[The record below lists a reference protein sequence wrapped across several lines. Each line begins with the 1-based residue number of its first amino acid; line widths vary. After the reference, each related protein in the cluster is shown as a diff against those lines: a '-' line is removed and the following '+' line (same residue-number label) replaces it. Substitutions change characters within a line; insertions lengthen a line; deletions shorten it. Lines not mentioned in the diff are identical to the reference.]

1 MASSFA
7 GRPGPRPAFRWPYI
21 AFACACGA
29 VLARGAAAQD
39 RPSEADLFGAP
50 AAPSGNESPP
60 AAPDATAP
68 PDATATPAAGAP
80 IPAPGP
86 GLPLA
91 AAPPTTSTTAAE
103 SRDDA
108 ILGGESRPMFDSPLP
123 PDDPLSIG
131 GQLYLRAQTRSYE
144 DVSLGDSAF
153 NYPALLDVF
162 LDARPNDRVRGY
174 VLGRMTYDPTVSGN
188 RPQLSATEAASGSAS
203 LSSLF
208 GAPRTGP
215 QIRLDQLWLRFDIDH
230 TVFVTAGKQH
240 VRWGTGHVWSPSDF
254 LHVQRRNPLEVF
266 DARTGTTMLKLHL
279 PIESKAWNFYAYGVA
294 EGPEGVPTIA
304 QLGAAARAE
313 LVFGGTEIG
322 LGAFAQKASDPKF
335 AADMSTGIGDFDLF
349 FEVALRNRDDVDRVR
364 YAPNAS
370 LPNPPDQESWQTD
383 AEYMQAIAL
392 EVAEA
397 RFPRFRAQ
405 GYRPQ
410 TVAGLSYSFKYHEND
425 VFTISAEYF
434 YNPLGYSSSNVYAG
448 LLAPRTDPLR
458 DPATYFY
465 LGKHYA
471 ALVLTAPS
479 PFSLDLHSFT
489 LSTLANLSDRS
500 FVTQLS
506 YSLTLLTHLRFE
518 AYVAAHYGRPSGEF
532 RLRVEFEGVQL
543 LPAGLFDTGVALRL
557 SI

>member
-1 MASSFA
+1 VALAS
-7 GRPGPRPAFRWPYI
+7 
-21 AFACACGA
+21 A
-29 VLARGAAAQD
+29 VAAAQD
-39 RPSEADLFGAP
+39 RPSEADMFGAP
-50 AAPSGNESPP
+50 AAPSGSEP
-60 AAPDATAP
+60 
-68 PDATATPAAGAP
+68 PAAGAP
-80 IPAPGP
+80 APVPETPAAAAAPDTIETPGVGAPIPEASPAV
-86 GLPLA
+86 PLA
-91 AAPPTTSTTAAE
+91 AAPPTISPNVPD

-108 ILGGESRPMFDSPLP
+108 ILGGESRPMFEGQFP

-131 GQLYLRAQTRSYE
+131 GQLYLRAQTRSFE
-144 DVSLGDSAF
+144 DVSLGDSVF
-153 NYPALLDVF
+153 NLPTLLDVF

-188 RPQLSATEAASGSAS
+188 RPQLSATEAATGSAD
-203 LSSLF
+203 LTSLF
-208 GAPRTGP
+208 GTPRTGP
-215 QIRLDQLWLRFDIDH
+215 QVRLDQMWLRFDVDH
-230 TVFVTAGKQH
+230 KLFVSAGKQH
-240 VRWGTGHVWSPSDF
+240 VRWGVGHVWSPSDY
-254 LHVQRRNPLEVF
+254 LHVQHRNPLEVF

-294 EGPEGVPTIA
+294 EGPEGVPTLA
-304 QLGAAARAE
+304 QLGAAVRAE
-313 LVFGGTEIG
+313 LVFDITE
-322 LGAFAQKASDPKF
+322 LSFGAFAQKGSDPKF
-335 AADMSTGIGDFDLF
+335 AADVSTGIGDFDLF
-349 FEVALRNRDDVDRVR
+349 FEVALRNRNDVDRVR

-370 LPNPPDQESWQTD
+370 LPDPPERESWQTD
-383 AEYMQAIAL
+383 QEYMQAQVL

-397 RFPRFRAQ
+397 RFPRYRAK

-410 TVAGLSYSFKYHEND
+410 AVAGLSYSFKYHEND

-434 YNPLGYSSSNVYAG
+434 YNPLGYSNSNVYPG

-465 LGKHYA
+465 LGQHYA
-471 ALVLTAPS
+471 ALVLVAPS

-500 FVTQLS
+500 FLTQLS
-506 YSLTLLTHLRFE
+506 YSLVLLTHLRFE

-543 LPAGLFDTGVALRL
+543 LPAGLFDTGIALRL